1 MSQLFAQFRS
11 KKVQKIQMTLEFKGK
26 NPVHVQ
32 INKCRFLI
40 KHLLDH
46 SIAHYQIRRFLV
58 LASVLKQASREVCE
72 ITSEN

>member
-40 KHLLDH
+40 KHLLDNFNV
-46 SIAHYQIRRFLV
+46 HYQIRRFLV
-58 LASVLKQASREVCE
+58 LASVLKQASRKVCE
-72 ITSEN
+72 MTSEN